1 MLTRS
6 PKCDNLKASGECR
19 RAKVKR
25 ERGGSVE
32 VDQLLALDGKV
43 VVVAGAGGGGIGTA
57 VCAMVASAGGSV
69 LALDNRPDALNA
81 VAEAVRGVGGRH
93 RSVVVDVRDLSAVEK
108 AVEGATDLGPLF
120 GLVHVAGGTRP
131 QDWSPTHRYDL
142 QIFDEVLALNLRS
155 VVITNEVVGSRL
167 LRLGTGGSIVN
178 ISSLAGLTAM
188 PFGVSYAA
196 AKAGVLALTRTAALE
211 WGAAGIRV
219 NAVAPGTI
227 RTPKTGDHDGG
238 HGHVADSPEER
249 AALPLGRRGSP
260 DDIAGAVLFLLS
272 DLASWVTGQV
282 LVVDGGSSAR
292 PSFLGPDNLPVFLR
306 DEARRSE
313 LLRPDTVETSDRD
326 LGT

>member
-1 MLTRS
+1 VPTGKGRT
-6 PKCDNLKASGECR
+6 G
-19 RAKVKR
+19 
-25 ERGGSVE
+25 ERGNVD

-57 VCAMVASAGGSV
+57 VCAMVAGAGGSV
-69 LALDNRPDALNA
+69 LALDNRPDALDA

-93 RSVVVDVRDLSAVEK
+93 RSVVADVRDLAAVEK
-108 AVEGATDLGPLF
+108 AVDEATDLGPLF

-238 HGHVADSPEER
+238 RGHVADSPEER

-272 DLASWVTGQV
+272 GLASWVTGQV

-313 LLRPDTVETSDRD
+313 LLRPDTLETSDRD